1 MEIYDLIVREIKD
14 VKFEAVKAE
23 INRENLIKRIADM
36 IASFIKA
43 FPHSFKIFSGYLRE
57 DEKETVKL
65 FKVTAYCF
73 LA

>member
-1 MEIYDLIVREIKD
+1 MEIYDLIIREIKD

-23 INRENLIKRIADM
+23 IHRENLIKRIADM
-36 IASFIKA
+36 IANFIKA
-43 FPHSFKIFSGYLRE
+43 FPHSFKIFTVYMRE